1 MSVKYLSPK
10 ASQILLYNLIL
21 PTFPGFPPVEKTTST
36 DELWWTFSVGKSFEG
51 HSRKAFQDATRMPV
65 TKKCHYNGG
74 TFDFDILFVCI
85 CLYVERFLWKYMLNI
100 ILHIFVQTYM
110 NRKNGVNPSLPKKN
124 GFLRDVDSP
133 KSTDPW
139 KHHFFQVIQLEPNDS
154 TPPLSRVTTS
164 RDSRPRLWRNGSNVK
179 V

>member
-36 DELWWTFSVGKSFEG
+36 DELWWTFSVAKSFEG

-74 TFDFDILFVCI
+74 TFDFDILFVCKKDFCESI
-85 CLYVERFLWKYMLNI
+85 CLTSYCTFLFK
-100 ILHIFVQTYM
+100 HI
-110 NRKNGVNPSLPKKN
+110 
-124 GFLRDVDSP
+124 
-133 KSTDPW
+133 
-139 KHHFFQVIQLEPNDS
+139 
-154 TPPLSRVTTS
+154 
-164 RDSRPRLWRNGSNVK
+164 
-179 V
+179 